1 MSVKLT
7 VEDLRRQI
15 LSHIG
20 ESVLLAE
27 EEATTTTPAT
37 PATSQGEEAEDATAG
52 LDANVEQMSPKK
64 AQEMAAMVFGKINQ
78 GQIANARSTMNSLMK
93 TAAGRIALAV
103 QALRWYGNAS
113 AAEINTNAGIIRKI
127 AASVDAPPDS

>member
-1 MSVKLT
+1 MPKKLT
-7 VEDLRRQI
+7 VEDLRNEI
-15 LSHIG
+15 FK
-20 ESVLLAE
+20 LLEQEPANAPTNTPDE
-27 EEATTTTPAT
+27 EDTQS
-37 PATSQGEEAEDATAG
+37 ATSG

-78 GQIANARSTMNSLMK
+78 GQIGNARSTMDSLMK

-113 AAEINTNAGIIRKI
+113 AEEINTNAAIIRKI
-127 AASVDAPPDS
+127 AASVDSPPS